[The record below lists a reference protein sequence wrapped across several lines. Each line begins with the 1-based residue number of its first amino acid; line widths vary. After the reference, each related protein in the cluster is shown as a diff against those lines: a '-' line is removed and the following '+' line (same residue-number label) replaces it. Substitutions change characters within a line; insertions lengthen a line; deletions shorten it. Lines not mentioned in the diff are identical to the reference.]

1 MSKQEPK
8 KHHYIPRFI
17 LKNFNNEN
25 GQVNYWNIEKDKLE
39 KRNTK
44 SVFMNIDMYRDEF
57 LNHEDPTQIESKL
70 SIFERE
76 IAELISNKILNKEE
90 IILDRRELG
99 KLRIFTALLSFRS
112 NHRMKQYSEN
122 LFDGSTRQ
130 ILLKYQPDGNFK
142 ELWKRE
148 IDDIATCRC
157 QKDIENSK
165 TIDPIV
171 KQEFLNSM
179 SCFYMTFVDTQDE
192 EFILT
197 DIYPTLEVFPI
208 DANINLHMHYLFPL
222 TPTRML
228 ILNHSVYRNDCWE
241 YPTLKNMMLEYS
253 QIKGNAI
260 IPSINKRT
268 SNHLLNP
275 NDKFIYHVRKIC
287 RKDVEYIN
295 ALFLN
300 EAKVG
305 FIFRNKNKILNSVIS
320 FNNRNDTKQK
330 FISLE
335 KKINKKNK

>member
-1 MSKQEPK
+1 MSKQQPK

-99 KLRIFTALLSFRS
+99 KLKIFTTLLSFRS

-122 LFDGSTRQ
+122 LFDGFTRQ

-165 TIDPIV
+165 NIDPIV

-228 ILNHSVYRNDCWE
+228 ILNYFVFRNDCWDF
-241 YPTLKNMMLEYS
+241 PTLKNMMLEYS

>member
-44 SVFMNIDMYRDEF
+44 SVFMNIDMYRDES
-57 LNHEDPTQIESKL
+57 LNQDNPTQIESKL

-76 IAELISNKILNKEE
+76 IAKLISNKILNKEE

-99 KLRIFTALLSFRS
+99 KLKIFTTLLSFRS
-112 NHRMKQYSEN
+112 NHRMTQYKN
-122 LFDGSTRQ
+122 GLFTEPTRE
-130 ILLKYQPDGNFK
+130 ILLKYQPDGNFDK
-142 ELWKRE
+142 LWKRE

-171 KQEFLNSM
+171 KQEFLNNM
-179 SCFYMTFVDTQDE
+179 SCFYMTFVDTEDE

-208 DANINLHMHYLFPL
+208 NVNINKRMHYLFPL

-228 ILNHSVYRNDCWE
+228 ILNDIIFRNDCRDN
-241 YPTLKNMMLEYS
+241 PTLNMMLEYS

-260 IPSINKRT
+260 IPPINIYKNIGT
-268 SNHLLNP
+268 FNP

-287 RKDVEYIN
+287 HKEVEYIN

-300 EAKVG
+300 EAKIG

>member
-17 LKNFNNEN
+17 LKNFNNGN

-44 SVFMNIDMYRDEF
+44 SVFMNIDMYRDES

-76 IAELISNKILNKEE
+76 IAELISNKILNKEK

-99 KLRIFTALLSFRS
+99 KLKIFTTLLSFRS

-122 LFDGSTRQ
+122 LFDGFTRQ

-171 KQEFLNSM
+171 KREFLNSM
-179 SCFYMTFVDTQDE
+179 SCFYMTFVDTEDE

-208 DANINLHMHYLFPL
+208 NVNINLHMHYLFPL

-228 ILNHSVYRNDCWE
+228 ILNYFVFRNDCWHN
-241 YPTLKNMMLEYS
+241 PTLNMMLEHS
-253 QIKGNAI
+253 QIQGNAI
-260 IPSINKRT
+260 IPPINIYKNIGT
-268 SNHLLNP
+268 FNP
-275 NDKFIYHVRKIC
+275 DDKFIYHVRKIC

-320 FNNRNDTKQK
+320 FNNRNDTKQN

>member
-44 SVFMNIDMYRDEF
+44 SVFMNIDMYRCEP
-57 LNHEDPTQIESKL
+57 LNQDDPTQIESKL

-99 KLRIFTALLSFRS
+99 KLKIFTTLLSFRS

-122 LFDGSTRQ
+122 LFDGFTRQ

-165 TIDPIV
+165 NIDPIV
-171 KQEFLNSM
+171 KQEFLNDM
-179 SCFYMTFVDTQDE
+179 SCFYMTFVDTEDE

-197 DIYPTLEVFPI
+197 DIYPTFEVFPI
-208 DANINLHMHYLFPL
+208 DVNINLHMHCLFPL

-228 ILNHSVYRNDCWE
+228 ILNNNIFRNDCWDD
-241 YPTLKNMMLEYS
+241 PTLNMMLEYS

-260 IPSINKRT
+260 IPPINIYK
-268 SNHLLNP
+268 NIGIFNLD
-275 NDKFIYHVRKIC
+275 DKFIYHVRKIC
-287 RKDVEYIN
+287 RKDIEYIN
-295 ALFLN
+295 ALFLK

-320 FNNRNDTKQK
+320 FNNRNDTKQE

>member
-39 KRNTK
+39 RRNTK
-44 SVFMNIDMYRDEF
+44 SVFMNIDMYRDES

-76 IAELISNKILNKEE
+76 IAELISNRILDKKE
-90 IILDRRELG
+90 IILSRRELE
-99 KLRIFTALLSFRS
+99 KLRIFTTLLSFRS
-112 NHRMKQYSEN
+112 NHRMTQYKN
-122 LFDGSTRQ
+122 CLFTEDTRKM
-130 ILLKYQPDGNFK
+130 LLKYQPDGNFDK
-142 ELWKRE
+142 LWKRE
-148 IDDIATCRC
+148 IDYLTTCRSIE
-157 QKDIENSK
+157 DIKKSEV
-165 TIDPIV
+165 IDPII
-171 KQEFLNSM
+171 KQEFLNGLLR
-179 SCFYMTFVDTQDE
+179 FYMTFIDTDNE
-192 EFILT
+192 EFLLT
-197 DIYPTLEVFPI
+197 DIYPTLEIFPI
-208 DANINLHMHYLFPL
+208 DINVNLHMHCLFPL

-228 ILNHSVYRNDCWE
+228 ILNNIIFRNDCRDN
-241 YPTLKNMMLEYS
+241 PTLNMMLQRS
-253 QIKGNAI
+253 QIQGNAI
-260 IPSINKRT
+260 IPPINIYKNIET
-268 SNHLLNP
+268 FNP
-275 NDKFIYHVRKIC
+275 DDKFIYHVRKIC
-287 RKDVEYIN
+287 RDDVEYIN

-335 KKINKKNK
+335 KKINKKNE

>member
-1 MSKQEPK
+1 MSKQQPK

-142 ELWKRE
+142 EL
-148 IDDIATCRC
+148 
-157 QKDIENSK
+157 
-165 TIDPIV
+165 
-171 KQEFLNSM
+171 
-179 SCFYMTFVDTQDE
+179 
-192 EFILT
+192 
-197 DIYPTLEVFPI
+197 
-208 DANINLHMHYLFPL
+208 
-222 TPTRML
+222 
-228 ILNHSVYRNDCWE
+228 
-241 YPTLKNMMLEYS
+241 
-253 QIKGNAI
+253 
-260 IPSINKRT
+260 
-268 SNHLLNP
+268 
-275 NDKFIYHVRKIC
+275 
-287 RKDVEYIN
+287 
-295 ALFLN
+295 
-300 EAKVG
+300 
-305 FIFRNKNKILNSVIS
+305 
-320 FNNRNDTKQK
+320 
-330 FISLE
+330 
-335 KKINKKNK
+335 